1 VQHREGDT
9 VRKHILLA
17 GATIVAIVV
26 AAGAQQPPNAP
37 APATRVAGATA
48 RDAIDA
54 AAAALGGADRLSR
67 LRNLTL
73 IGYAQYA
80 YQNGGGNISPLP
92 GAPQKY
98 IAANDYRRVYDFEH
112 GRMLHQERRN
122 DLFPFANYGGHD
134 FALQRQG
141 LDGDVAYNVNAQGQ
155 AFRGGDARDR
165 RMWMHANPV
174 AAIRAALDAGSTLS
188 NRREQDGL
196 TLVDVK
202 LKAGDLLTIA
212 IRPPSNLPAF
222 VRWIGPQINLGEV
235 IYTTSSYGY
244 ENFRG
249 VELPMGY
256 TTRFDWRPEVE
267 QVKIYVDNY
276 LVDSQIDDLSA
287 PPPGAT
293 APVGRGGRAGGP
305 GGAGAPIEVTP
316 MARGI
321 WRITGGT
328 MVIEFADHMTLF
340 EVDGQPA
347 RIKQVIEAARKIV
360 PAKPVTQVIV
370 SHHHFDHSSGLRE
383 AVAEKLTVI
392 SRRDNGVIFR
402 EMTERPAPNFP
413 DDLARSGRKMTFIP
427 VDDHL
432 QLKDATMTMDLYHV
446 IANNHMA
453 DALFAYVPEHKMIIE
468 GDIATAAE
476 DLQWWGD
483 SWLDNIAY
491 RKLDVERNVPV
502 HMTPMTKDEVIK
514 MVNGGIQRVKQFCAD
529 HVAKG
534 DYFPGCPVQVR

>member
-1 VQHREGDT
+1 MRYW
-9 VRKHILLA
+9 LLIVLL
-17 GATIVAIVV
+17 GAAAIGGTLLRAQRTPTP
-26 AAGAQQPPNAP
+26 AAAQVPG
-37 APATRVAGATA
+37 TDA
-48 RDAIDA
+48 RQAIEA
-54 AAAALGGADRLSR
+54 AAAALGGIDRIR
-67 LRNLTL
+67 AVKNLTL

-98 IAANDYRRVYDFEH
+98 IAANDYRRIYDLEH

-122 DLFPFANYGGHD
+122 DLFPFAAYGGHD

-141 LDGDVAYNVNAQGQ
+141 LDGDIAYNVNAQGQ
-155 AFRGGDARDR
+155 AARGGDARDR

-174 AAIRAALDAGSTLS
+174 VAIRAALDPANTLGS
-188 NRREQDGL
+188 RRQEQGL
-196 TLVDVK
+196 TLVEVK
-202 LKAGDLLTIA
+202 LKEGDLLTIG

-222 VRWIGPQINLGEV
+222 VRWIGPQVNLSEV
-235 IYTTSSYGY
+235 IYTTSFYGF
-244 ENFRG
+244 ENFSG
-249 VELPMGY
+249 LELPMGY

-276 LVDSQIDDLSA
+276 LVDSQIDDLVA
-287 PPPGAT
+287 PSPGAT
-293 APVGRGGRAGGP
+293 AQGGRGGRAGGAGGR

-316 MARGI
+316 MARGV

-328 MVIEFADHMTLF
+328 MVIEFADHMMLF

-360 PAKPVTQVIV
+360 PNKPVTQVIV

-383 AVAEKLTVI
+383 AVAEGLTVI
-392 SRRDNGVIFR
+392 SRRDNGVIFQ

-413 DDLARSGRKMTFIP
+413 DDLAKSGRKMTFIP

-432 QLKDATMTMDLYHV
+432 QFKDAAMTVELYHV

-491 RKLDVERNVPV
+491 RKLEVERNVPV
-502 HMTPMTKDEVIK
+502 HMTPMTKDEVVR
-514 MVNGGIQRVKQFCAD
+514 MVNGGIQRVKQFCND

-534 DYFPGCPVQVR
+534 DYFPGCPAQVR

>member
-1 VQHREGDT
+1 MRNASLFVLLGAAA
-9 VRKHILLA
+9 VGAGLLA
-17 GATIVAIVV
+17 AQTPASTT
-26 AAGAQQPPNAP
+26 AAVPG
-37 APATRVAGATA
+37 TTA
-48 RDAIDA
+48 RQAVEA
-54 AAAALGGADRLSR
+54 AAAALGGIDRIRS

-73 IGYAQYA
+73 VGYAQYA

-98 IAANDYRRVYDFEH
+98 IAANDYRRIYDLEH
-112 GRMLHQERRN
+112 RRTLHQERRN

-141 LDGDVAYNVNAQGQ
+141 LDGDGAFNINAQGQ
-155 AFRGGDARDR
+155 AARGGDTRDR
-165 RMWMHANPV
+165 RLWMHANPV
-174 AAIRAALDAGSTLS
+174 VAIRAALDSANTVGS
-188 NRREQDGL
+188 RRQENGL
-196 TLVDVK
+196 TLVDLK
-202 LKAGDLLTIA
+202 LTEGDVLTIA

-222 VRWIGPQINLGEV
+222 VRWIAPHVNLGQV
-235 IYTTSSYGY
+235 ISTTSFYGY
-244 ENFRG
+244 ENFGG
-249 VELPMGY
+249 VELPMGF

-276 LVDSQIDDLSA
+276 LLDSRIDDLTA
-287 PPPGAT
+287 PPTGTVAQS
-293 APVGRGGRAGGP
+293 GRGGRAGGP
-305 GGAGAPIEVTP
+305 GGAPIEVTP

-328 MVIEFADHMTLF
+328 MVIEFADHLTLF

-347 RIKQVIEAARKIV
+347 YIKQVIEAARRIV
-360 PAKPVTQVIV
+360 PRKPVTQVIV

-383 AVAEKLTVI
+383 AVAEGLTVI

-413 DDLARSGRKMTFIP
+413 DDLARSGRKMTFVP

-432 QLKDATMTMDLYHV
+432 QLKDATMTVELYHAM
-446 IANNHMA
+446 ANSHMA

-502 HMTPMTKDEVIK
+502 HMTPMTKDEVIQ

-529 HVAKG
+529 HLAKG
-534 DYFPGCPVQVR
+534 DHFPGCPAQVR

>member
-1 VQHREGDT
+1 MRYLSLMV
-9 VRKHILLA
+9 LL
-17 GATIVAIVV
+17 GA
-26 AAGAQQPPNAP
+26 AAVGGGLLPAQTPP
-37 APATRVAGATA
+37 APAAQVPGTTA
-48 RDAIDA
+48 RQAVEA
-54 AAAALGGADRLSR
+54 AAAALGGIDRIRALK
-67 LRNLTL
+67 NLTL

-98 IAANDYRRVYDFEH
+98 IAANDYRRIYDLEH
-112 GRMLHQERRN
+112 GRMMHQERRN
-122 DLFPFANYGGHD
+122 DLFPFAAYGGHD

-141 LDGDVAYNVNAQGQ
+141 LDGEVSYNINAQAQ
-155 AFRGGDARDR
+155 AARGGDARDR
-165 RMWMHANPV
+165 RMWMHTNPV
-174 AAIRAALDAGSTLS
+174 VAIRAGLDSPNTLG
-188 NRREQDGL
+188 NRRQEQAL

-202 LKAGDLLTIA
+202 LREGDLLTIA

-222 VRWIGPQINLGEV
+222 VRWIGPQVNLGEV
-235 IYTTSSYGY
+235 TYTTGFYGY
-244 ENFRG
+244 ENFGG

-276 LVDSQIDDLSA
+276 LVDTQIDNLAA

-293 APVGRGGRAGGP
+293 VPAGRGGRAGGP
-305 GGAGAPIEVTP
+305 GGVGAPIEVTP
-316 MARGI
+316 MARGV
-321 WRITGGT
+321 WRISGGT

-360 PAKPVTQVIV
+360 PNKPVTEVIV

-383 AVAEKLTVI
+383 AVAEGLTVI

-413 DDLARSGRKMTFIP
+413 DDLARSGRKMTFVP

-432 QLKDATMTMDLYHV
+432 QLKDAAMTVELYHV
-446 IANNHMA
+446 IANSHMA
-453 DALFAYVPEHKMIIE
+453 DALFAYLPEHKMIIE

-491 RKLDVERNVPV
+491 RKLEVERNVPV
-502 HMTPMTKDEVIK
+502 HMAPMTKDEVIK
-514 MVNGGIQRVKQFCAD
+514 MVNGGIQRVKQFCDA
-529 HVAKG
+529 HVAK
-534 DYFPGCPVQVR
+534 